1 MSTESLMT
9 TNLNKQAL
17 RYASYGL
24 PVVPM
29 NPVRKGRCLCHKGI
43 TCERPGKHPK
53 TAHGV
58 KDATTNREQIVAWWT
73 DYPDENV
80 GIAPG
85 RSAGIIVLDID
96 PRHGGNETL
105 KALEVELGAL
115 PETVTAMTG
124 GGGRHLF
131 FKHPPFP
138 VRKDTAGKLF
148 GAGVDV
154 LCDGCIAVAPPSRHA
169 SGQRYA
175 WVKGKSFKD
184 LTPAKLPRSWRERLG
199 DGSSNRALKSDLV
212 QATNP
217 ITEGGRN
224 SHLTSQAGSL
234 QRVGLS
240 RKAILAALNAENV
253 SKCSPPLDAPEVK
266 KIVASIT
273 KYPICNGG
281 DAAETLMQQV
291 LRSSFAGGKHLILGT
306 DGRFWHFDDRL
317 WRSVADQWVS
327 GKILE
332 VIQHNPVKNQKTA
345 ALLHQVIT
353 LIKAKLAV
361 KDDVLAFVADPR
373 PVINCANGELWIA
386 EDGSVSLQDHR
397 PESYLRH
404 CLDVAYDPNAQC
416 PNYDRAVLEIFGAA
430 ANPKAM
436 ARHWNELVGYLIQ
449 SRRNIPAILV
459 LLGRGANGKTALIRT
474 VIQLLGSQLV
484 QSQRIEDL
492 EKSRFAIGSLFGKLL
507 LVDDDVRA
515 GARLPD
521 GILKTIS
528 EAKEVTGELK
538 FGPAFNFVARTVP
551 VLLCNNVPS
560 LADLSY
566 GMRRRLMVIP
576 FDRTFTEETRN
587 PDLFERIW
595 KNELPGVLNR
605 ALAGYQRLMRRG
617 SKFKQPS
624 PVKAATKRW
633 LEQANPLPAFI
644 KARCVQ
650 KAKASCLM
658 GDFYVAYADWTKRM
672 GYTMTQT
679 QQTVGRNLEHLG
691 FGGKKGN
698 RGKLIIGLTLND
710 SGAGE

>member
-1 MSTESLMT
+1 MAIKIK
-9 TNLNKQAL
+9 KQVL
-17 RYASYGL
+17 QYASFGL

-29 NPVRKGRCLCHKGI
+29 NSVRKGRCQCQKGK
-43 TCERPGKHPK
+43 TCERPCKHPK

-58 KDATTNREQIVAWWT
+58 KDATMNHEQIVAWWT
-73 DYPDENV
+73 DCPDANV

-96 PRHGGNETL
+96 PRNGGNEIL

-115 PETVTAMTG
+115 PETVTATTG

-138 VRKDTAGKLF
+138 VRKDTKGKLF

-154 LCDGCIAVAPPSRHA
+154 LCDGCIAVVPPSRHV

-175 WVKGKSFKD
+175 WVKGKSFKE
-184 LTPAKLPRSWRERLG
+184 LTPAKLPRSWRDRLDG
-199 DGSSNRALKSDLV
+199 GSSNRVLKSDLV
-212 QATNP
+212 QAANP

-224 SHLTSQAGSL
+224 NHLTSMAGTL
-234 QRVGLS
+234 QRAGAS
-240 RKAILAALNAENV
+240 RKTMLAALNAENA
-253 SKCSPPLDAPEVK
+253 SKCSPPLDTTEVK
-266 KIVASIT
+266 KIVASVT
-273 KYPICNGG
+273 KYPIGNGG
-281 DAAETLMQQV
+281 DAAEGLVQQV
-291 LRSSFAGGKHLILGT
+291 LRCSFAGGKHLILGT

-317 WRSVADQWVS
+317 WRPVPDPWVS
-327 GKILE
+327 GKIFE
-332 VIQHNPVKNQKTA
+332 VIECNPVKNQKTA

-373 PVINCANGELWIA
+373 PVINCVNGELWIA
-386 EDGSVSLQDHR
+386 EDGSVSLRSHR
-397 PESYLRH
+397 PEFHLRH

-416 PNYDRAVLEIFGAA
+416 PNYDPAVLEIFGAA

-459 LLGRGANGKTALIRT
+459 LLGGGANGKTALIRT
-474 VIQLLGSQLV
+474 VIRLLGSQLV
-484 QSQRIEDL
+484 QSQRIEDF
-492 EKSRFAIGSLFGKLL
+492 EKSRFAMGSLFGKLL

-538 FGPAFNFVARTVP
+538 FGATFNFVARTVP

-566 GMRRRLMVIP
+566 GMMRRLMVIP
-576 FDRTFTEETRN
+576 FDRTFTEETRD

-605 ALAGYQRLMRRG
+605 ALAGYQRLLKRG
-617 SKFKQPS
+617 NKFKQPS
-624 PVKAATKRW
+624 PVRTATKRW
-633 LEQANPLPAFI
+633 LQQANPLPAFVA
-644 KARCVQ
+644 ARCL
-650 KAKASCLM
+650 KKPTARCLLN
-658 GDFYVAYADWTKRM
+658 DLYVAYANWTRDM
-672 GYTMTQT
+672 GYTLTQT

-698 RGKLIIGLTLND
+698 RGKLIIGLTLDN
-710 SGAGE
+710 SRGF